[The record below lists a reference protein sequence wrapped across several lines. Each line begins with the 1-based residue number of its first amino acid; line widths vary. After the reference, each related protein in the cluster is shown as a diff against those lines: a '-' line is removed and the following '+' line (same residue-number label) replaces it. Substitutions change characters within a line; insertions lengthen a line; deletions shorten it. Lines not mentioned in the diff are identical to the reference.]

1 MPSPDAAEIRAD
13 PERSEQFAKLVFT
26 LKEYAGGSV
35 PLPDAQALLELFGKV
50 WILCYFYIN
59 V

>member
-26 LKEYAGGSV
+26 LKEYAGSCV

-50 WILCYFYIN
+50 WMLKK
-59 V
+59 